1 MGLISASLFCLIYS
15 RLSRRLG
22 WIGSTFAGWAGYL
35 VITAALD
42 RFSLSL
48 VVSFVAVIAVIAAVL
63 VLLPAQPLR
72 LVTVAAPWWEIPLR
86 MIAATTMVVT
96 ITAAAAALGPQ
107 LSGLLTPFPV
117 YTTVLAVFT
126 HAFEGPAPAT
136 GLLRGVIAGLFT
148 FATFFFVIAG
158 TLESR
163 GLLGAFGLA
172 TLTALFLHGG
182 SLWFLRRSPHDSA
195 AAPEL
200 PLT

>member
-15 RLSRRLG
+15 RVSRRLG
-22 WIGSTFAGWAGYL
+22 WIGCTLAGWAGYL
-35 VITAALD
+35 IITAALD
-42 RFSLSL
+42 RLSL
-48 VVSFVAVIAVIAAVL
+48 PLAISFVAVIAVIAAVL

-72 LVTVAAPWWEIPLR
+72 PATVTAPWWEIPLR
-86 MIAATTMVVT
+86 MIAATAMVVT
-96 ITAAAAALGPQ
+96 ITAAAVALGPQ

-126 HAFEGPAPAT
+126 HAFDGPAQAT

-148 FATFFFVIAG
+148 FATFFFVISG

-163 GLLGAFGLA
+163 GLVGAFGLA

-182 SLWFLRRSPHDSA
+182 SLWFLRRTPRGSP